1 MRFNEL
7 SKEKQDEILATT
19 KSVCRHTAQ
28 RWPKSVTADDIEQ
41 MVLEALMGNEYA
53 AAVRAAA
60 EGDKDRRWMVL
71 RKLANQIAAQERRD
85 YEQFSGNFYYSV
97 DEVRELLEDGI
108 LTDTNDP
115 DRNVEEGIDLLE
127 ALTNLQARE
136 SPYVDVILERYTA
149 EEPDVPGY
157 KVSRALTALTDLM
170 NDSHKARRIAYLER
184 TEYGA
189 LA

>member
-41 MVLEALMGNEYA
+41 MVIEALMGNEYA

-85 YEQFSGNFYYSV
+85 FEQFSGSFYYSV
-97 DEVRELLEDGI
+97 DEVKDLLEDGI
-108 LTDTNDP
+108 LTDLDEP
-115 DRNVEEGIDLLE
+115 DRDVEEGVDLLE
-127 ALTNLQARE
+127 AMISLELRK
-136 SPYVDVILERYTA
+136 SPYVEVILEKFVER
-149 EEPDVPGY
+149 
-157 KVSRALTALTDLM
+157 KVFDDRKKVFRALTVLTDLM

>member
-41 MVLEALMGNEYA
+41 MVLEALMGNGYA

-60 EGDKDRRWMVL
+60 EGDKDHRWMVL
-71 RKLANQIAAQERRD
+71 RKLANQVASQERRD
-85 YEQFSGNFYYSV
+85 CEQFSGNFYYSV
-97 DEVRELLEDGI
+97 DEVKSLLEDGI
-108 LTDTNDP
+108 LTGDSD
-115 DRNVEEGIDLLE
+115 DHVEEGVDLLE
-127 ALTNLQARE
+127 AMITLQKRE
-136 SPYVDVILERYTA
+136 SPYVYVILDRFGNF
-149 EEPDVPGY
+149 DKSVHHV
-157 KVSRALTALTDLM
+157 KVNRALTALTDLM
-170 NDSHKARRIAYLER
+170 NDSHKTRRIAYLER

>member
-28 RWPKSVTADDIEQ
+28 RWPKSVTFEDIQQ
-41 MVLEALMGNEYA
+41 MVLEELMGVDQLSTLR
-53 AAVRAAA
+53 AAVS
-60 EGDKDRRWMVL
+60 GDSDQRWMVL
-71 RKLANQIAAQERRD
+71 RKLANRIAARERRD

-97 DEVRELLEDGI
+97 GEVRELLEEGI
-108 LTDTNDP
+108 LTGDD
-115 DRNVEEGIDLLE
+115 DGKVEEGVDLLE
-127 ALTNLQARE
+127 AMITLQKRE
-136 SPYVDVILERYTA
+136 SPYVEILLDYFVEHATGIRKQR
-149 EEPDVPGY
+149 VF
-157 KVSRALTALTDLM
+157 KALTALTDLM